1 MLKMYYLLFFLLESL
16 VFMIWFDLGYGI
28 FLIGKER
35 DFLYMIYVVI
45 FFFLVLYEVLLFCIR
60 LLLLVLMKL

>member
-28 FLIGKER
+28 FLIEKER
-35 DFLYMIYVVI
+35 DFLYMIVI
-45 FFFLVLYEVLLFCIR
+45 FLFLVLYEVLMFCIR